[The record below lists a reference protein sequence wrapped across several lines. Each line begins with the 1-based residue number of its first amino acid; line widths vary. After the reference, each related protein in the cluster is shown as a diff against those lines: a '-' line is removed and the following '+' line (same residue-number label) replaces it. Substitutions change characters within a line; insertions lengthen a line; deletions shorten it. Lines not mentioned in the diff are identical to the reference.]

1 MVGIYS
7 YFNNGLI
14 QIRDIYIMTDAYG
27 SSRSF
32 GSIVRSKYILHNTYI
47 GRKSN
52 FHSKPTPIHGPVH
65 KFDLNYSYSR
75 SHFGRLP

>member
-47 GRKSN
+47 GIISHFR
-52 FHSKPTPIHGPVH
+52 SKPTQIHGPVH
-65 KFDLNYSYSR
+65 KYDLNYSYVII
-75 SHFGRLP
+75 HFI